1 MNEQEKTLHRTR
13 PAAGLNAADEDPP
26 RQATSQELLAQAH
39 GFGRAAREANR
50 NVQRGADAL
59 DELSKRAQRPGQ

>member
-1 MNEQEKTLHRTR
+1 MNERELSLHRTR
-13 PAAGLNAADEDPP
+13 PAAGAAAQEELPP
-26 RQATSQELLAQAH
+26 SSTSQELLALAH

-50 NVQRGADAL
+50 NIQRGADAL